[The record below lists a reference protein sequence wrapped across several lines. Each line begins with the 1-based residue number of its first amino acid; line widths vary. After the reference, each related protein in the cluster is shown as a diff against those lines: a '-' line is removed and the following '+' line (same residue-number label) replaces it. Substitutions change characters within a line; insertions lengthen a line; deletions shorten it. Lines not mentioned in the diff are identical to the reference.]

1 MHIGDAIKKELEK
14 QGKTVVWLAD
24 ELSYSRTNI
33 YKIFSKPSID
43 TMVLRRISLVLQID
57 FFKIYSDEMKE
68 CKGQN
73 STF

>member
-1 MHIGDAIKKELEK
+1 MHIGDAIRKELER

-43 TMVLRRISLVLQID
+43 TMVLRRISLALQID
-57 FFKIYSDEMKE
+57 FFKIYSDDIKE
-68 CKGQN
+68 FKRQN
-73 STF
+73 

>member
-1 MHIGDAIKKELEK
+1 MHIGDAIRKELER

-43 TMVLRRISLVLQID
+43 TIVLRRISIALQVD
-57 FFKIYSDEMKE
+57 FFKICSDDMKE
-68 CKGQN
+68 YKKQN
-73 STF
+73 